1 MFSDATQA
9 FSIVIAFGGGA
20 SAPPPPDTTGP
31 VVVIPGSLKTLTAR
45 SGVVLF
51 RYGAA
56 LEDTTGVISL
66 KSGGTLGSARF
77 TAVTGRVIV
86 VRIKL
91 SAKAKKTLAKR
102 GKLKVQAAITARDA
116 AGNATV
122 KIYKFTLKAAKPKR

>member
-1 MFSDATQA
+1 M
-9 FSIVIAFGGGA
+9 
-20 SAPPPPDTTGP
+20 
-31 VVVIPGSLKTLTAR
+31 VVIPAGLKTLTAR

-66 KSGGTLGSARF
+66 KSGGTLGTARF
-77 TAVTGRVIV
+77 TAAKGRVIV

-102 GKLKVQAAITARDA
+102 GKLKVQAAITVRDA

-122 KIYKFTLKAAKPKR
+122 KIYKFTREGSEAASAKRSWRRCRRRRTRRRR